1 MYSKY
6 RSGASY
12 RGMRPK
18 RNNGMWVALIILL
31 IAAIVFFAA
40 SGSLGKWISERIILP
55 LMDASPTP
63 VPSSADPLPDASP
76 TPSASQGAQTST
88 SELKLPGVTAYAVQM
103 GLFDDEAGAKT
114 YAEQIKKQ
122 GAAGYLYQDQAT
134 GYRVLAAAFAQESD
148 AETVRTQLKEGGV
161 EAVLYTL
168 SVPALDIEFTASQEQ
183 LQGLEQ
189 GFNGWIQFMQAVE
202 AVYLLP
208 QSELDTAKTKLAEGL
223 TAAQKSRD
231 ALAALQVE
239 NNAIYSGMLGLY
251 DQFLPQLET
260 EKNRSEALSFFAG
273 IRYNYLDMFTAYER
287 YLGEIT
293 SNR

>member
-103 GLFDDEAGAKT
+103 GLFDDEAGPKPMPSRSRSRERRAIST
-114 YAEQIKKQ
+114 RIKPP
-122 GAAGYLYQDQAT
+122 AT
-134 GYRVLAAAFAQESD
+134 G
-148 AETVRTQLKEGGV
+148 
-161 EAVLYTL
+161 
-168 SVPALDIEFTASQEQ
+168 
-183 LQGLEQ
+183 
-189 GFNGWIQFMQAVE
+189 
-202 AVYLLP
+202 
-208 QSELDTAKTKLAEGL
+208 
-223 TAAQKSRD
+223 
-231 ALAALQVE
+231 
-239 NNAIYSGMLGLY
+239 
-251 DQFLPQLET
+251 FLPP
-260 EKNRSEALSFFAG
+260 RSPRSRTRKPCAPS
-273 IRYNYLDMFTAYER
+273 
-287 YLGEIT
+287 
-293 SNR
+293 